1 MSWWLIA
8 THLDEHLTWT
18 HQINHVHSKLASG
31 NYAIAQTKNFLPK
44 KIRLTIYNSLFRS
57 HVEFGILAW
66 GGISL
71 SKLDKITKLQKKCVR
86 NVAGKAHNSHTD
98 PIFSMLGLLKFSDTF
113 QYSSSLFMHKC
124 ISNKLPDSFQNF
136 FTPFSIPNRSHS
148 FKNSKA
154 KNKFLETFPS
164 FFLPK
169 IWNSNSPGMKST
181 VNFNSF
187 KNNLKQLIL
196 GSYPPVTKCNSAFC
210 PDCNE

>member
-1 MSWWLIA
+1 M
-8 THLDEHLTWT
+8 
-18 HQINHVHSKLASG
+18 
-31 NYAIAQTKNFLPK
+31 
-44 KIRLTIYNSLFRS
+44 
-57 HVEFGILAW
+57 EFGILAW
-66 GGISL
+66 GGISP

-169 IWNSNSPGMKST
+169 IWNTNSLGLRST
-181 VNFNSF
+181 VNFKSF
-187 KNNLKQLIL
+187 KNNLKQLII
-196 GSYPPVTKCNSAFC
+196 GSSPPATKCNSAFC
-210 PDCNE
+210 PDCN